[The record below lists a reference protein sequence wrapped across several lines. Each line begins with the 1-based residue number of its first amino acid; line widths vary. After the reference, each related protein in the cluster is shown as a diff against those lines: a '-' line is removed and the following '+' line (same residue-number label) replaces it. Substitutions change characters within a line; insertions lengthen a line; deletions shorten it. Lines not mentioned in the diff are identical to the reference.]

1 MCGRTSLWAVLVML
15 LILQP
20 AMEKIDVITCKE
32 LKWNQAFKTKQLQPV
47 SGLFHATVLIFGII
61 LFFFHASVSPLQWML
76 PFLPSSTFQPISIRS
91 THSIIFA
98 EPCTVVVLRTA
109 HQRISV
115 EIIEYSC
122 KWAQIQYHESHFKTV
137 ELGTLSLILW
147 ENFPVCL
154 TWCTALQAWKLQ
166 ARLLEILFGV
176 WVYSQRPK
184 TQNDIS

>member
-32 LKWNQAFKTKQLQPV
+32 LKWNQAFKTKQLQPA

-61 LFFFHASVSPLQWML
+61 LFFFSCFCL
-76 PFLPSSTFQPISIRS
+76 PFAVNAPFPAQPISIRS

-98 EPCTVVVLRTA
+98 EPCTAVVLRTA

-115 EIIEYSC
+115 EITEYSR

-137 ELGTLSLILW
+137 ELGTHSLILW

-154 TWCTALQAWKLQ
+154 TWCAALQAWKLQ

>member
-115 EIIEYSC
+115 EIIEYSR
-122 KWAQIQYHESHFKTV
+122 KWAQIQYHESQDSRTGHSQSDLMGKFPSVPDLMHCSSGLKTPSSST
-137 ELGTLSLILW
+137 GNTIWCLSL
-147 ENFPVCL
+147 
-154 TWCTALQAWKLQ
+154 
-166 ARLLEILFGV
+166 
-176 WVYSQRPK
+176 
-184 TQNDIS
+184 

>member
-115 EIIEYSC
+115 EINEYSR
-122 KWAQIQYHESHFKTV
+122 KWAQIQWALSVWSYGKISQCAWPDALLFRLENSKLVYWKYYLVSEFIARDQKLKMISV
-137 ELGTLSLILW
+137 SLGKS
-147 ENFPVCL
+147 
-154 TWCTALQAWKLQ
+154 
-166 ARLLEILFGV
+166 
-176 WVYSQRPK
+176 
-184 TQNDIS
+184 